1 MNNSEELGYRLESMF
16 DDYLTKVQNNQSSR
30 KPRFS
35 TIINSYKTPKKTK
48 KELMNIFSRNR
59 DEIRCAIEGTDPQCA
74 EAWSFLS
81 ITKLKKV
88 EEYLTILVEVLEENS
103 KITRKRK
110 KKDPAKLVKNL
121 KFAEED
127 KKLKL
132 RSVDP
137 INIVGAKLCILYH
150 KKTNRIVFLESEEGL
165 TVSGTTIK
173 NFNQETSF
181 MKAIRNNKNI
191 LFSVTSGTPLAAK
204 RQILDLNSKDIA
216 AVGRT
221 NDETII
227 LRASP

>member
-1 MNNSEELGYRLESMF
+1 M
-16 DDYLTKVQNNQSSR
+16 
-30 KPRFS
+30 
-35 TIINSYKTPKKTK
+35 
-48 KELMNIFSRNR
+48 
-59 DEIRCAIEGTDPQCA
+59 
-74 EAWSFLS
+74 
-81 ITKLKKV
+81 
-88 EEYLTILVEVLEENS
+88 EENS